1 MKIEKSTLLARYPE
15 LAPLSADLDEAEELM
30 ASCFAAGGK
39 VLLCGNGG
47 SAADCEH
54 IAGELLKGFL
64 SKRPLAADRR
74 KAFSGSAG
82 SETGGYIADRL
93 QGGFPAVPLSSLVS
107 AGTAFANDVAPDLA
121 FAQLV
126 YALGKTGD
134 LLIALSTSGNSA
146 NIVNAALTARTI
158 GMRVVAFTGAD
169 GGRLAG
175 IADTL
180 LNVPSRDTYRAQE
193 FHLPVYHYLCARIEE
208 RFYGE

>member
-1 MKIEKSTLLARYPE
+1 MSIEKTALLARYPE
-15 LAPLSADLDEAEELM
+15 LAPLGPAMDAAEDLLFR
-30 ASCFAAGGK
+30 CITAGGK

-64 SKRPLAADRR
+64 SKRPLAADLR
-74 KAFSGSAG
+74 KAFAESAG
-82 SETGGYIADRL
+82 TEAGGYIADRL
-93 QGGFPAVPLSSLVS
+93 QGGIPAIPLSSLVS

-146 NIVNAALTARTI
+146 NIVNAALTARTV
-158 GMRVVAFTGAD
+158 GMRVVAFTGSG

-175 IADTL
+175 IADAL

-208 RFYGE
+208 RI